1 MPFDTS
7 SRPQQPPYSIRPPQ
21 AAPYRADSAERTF
34 IAAVYRWMALG
45 LVVTAAVAWGIASSE
60 AAIQFVILN
69 RWVYIGLIVAQ
80 FGLVIAI
87 SAMVQRLSAPAAGAM
102 FLGYSALTGA
112 TLSVILLVYTAAS
125 ITMAFAITAG
135 TFGAMSVYGTVTKR
149 DLTSWSS
156 FLFMGLFG
164 IVIAG
169 VVNIFLKSAMMDFV
183 LSCAAVLVFTGLT
196 AYDTQKLREFARAGG
211 TSMAAAPISGA
222 LSLYLDFINLFLAIL
237 RLLGGRRRD

>member
-7 SRPQQPPYSIRPPQ
+7 RTQPPPAAVRPPQ
-21 AAPYRADSAERTF
+21 AAPYQADSAERTF
-34 IAAVYRWMALG
+34 IASVYRWMALG
-45 LVVTAAVAWGIASSE
+45 LLVTAAVAWGIASSE
-60 AAIQFVILN
+60 AAIRFVILN
-69 RWVYIGLIVAQ
+69 RWVFFGLIIAQ
-80 FGLVIAI
+80 FGLVVAL

-125 ITMAFAITAG
+125 ITMAFAVTAG

-149 DLTSWSS
+149 DLTSWRS
-156 FLFMGLFG
+156 FLFMGLIG
-164 IVIAG
+164 VVIAG
-169 VVNIFLKSAMMDFV
+169 VVNVFLKSPMMDFV
-183 LSCAAVLVFTGLT
+183 LACAAVVVFTGLT
-196 AYDTQKLREFARAGG
+196 AYDTQKLREYARAGG
-211 TSMAAAPISGA
+211 ATLAAAPISGA

>member
-7 SRPQQPPYSIRPPQ
+7 SRPPQPYSVRPPQ
-21 AAPYRADSAERTF
+21 AAPYQADSAERTF
-34 IAAVYRWMALG
+34 IASVYRWMALG

-69 RWVYIGLIVAQ
+69 RWVYIGLIIAQ
-80 FGLVIAI
+80 FGLVVAI

-125 ITMAFAITAG
+125 ITLAFTITAG
-135 TFGAMSVYGTVTKR
+135 TFAAMSVYGTVTRR

-156 FLFMGLFG
+156 FLMMGLFG
-164 IVIAG
+164 VVIAG
-169 VVNIFLKSAMMDFV
+169 LVNIFLQSSMMSFV
-183 LSCAAVLVFTGLT
+183 ISCAAVVVFTGLT
-196 AYDTQKLREFARAGG
+196 AYDTQKLRAYAAQGGG
-211 TSMAAAPISGA
+211 TIAAAAPVAGA
-222 LSLYLDFINLFLAIL
+222 LTLYLDFINLFLAIL
-237 RLLGGRRRD
+237 RLVGDRRK